1 LESRGILENMWTPLL
16 DSLRSQTELTGFWA
30 GSLTTI
36 AFAPQLVKAW
46 KNGGQGLSW
55 AMLALFGTGVWL
67 WFLYGLLRMS
77 GPIMLAN
84 AVTGVQVLVI
94 LAIKIRHAYVSRRS
108 TSSDLANSLPAPD
121 KSVAS

>member
-1 LESRGILENMWTPLL
+1 MWISLL
-16 DSLRSQTELTGFWA
+16 DSLRPQTETIGFWA
-30 GSLTTI
+30 GTLTTI
-36 AFAPQLVKAW
+36 AFAPQLIKAW

-84 AVTGVQVLVI
+84 AVTGIQVLAI
-94 LAIKIRHAYVSRRS
+94 LAIKIRHGYIRRRA
-108 TSSDLANSLPAPD
+108 TPVDLANSLPAPD
-121 KSVAS
+121 KSAAS

>member
-1 LESRGILENMWTPLL
+1 MWTPLL

>member
-1 LESRGILENMWTPLL
+1 MWISLL
-16 DSLRSQTELTGFWA
+16 DSLRSQTETIGFWA

-46 KNGGQGLSW
+46 RTGGEGLSW

-77 GPIMLAN
+77 GPIMLSN
-84 AVTGVQVLVI
+84 AVTGVQVLAI
-94 LAIKIRHAYVSRRS
+94 LMIKIRRAYVTRYNASAGAAKR
-108 TSSDLANSLPAPD
+108 LPNSLRNTVPAPEENTIP
-121 KSVAS
+121 